1 MVLKKATSLHC
12 NQTRCFRF
20 FITRKKISKN
30 AIPDEKSEYATH
42 NPGYALSDLTNE
54 TLISDNMKCVND
66 AVCVECFDL
75 LKTIETVH
83 EKNSNNC

>member
-20 FITRKKISKN
+20 FITRKKISEN

-54 TLISDNMKCVND
+54 ILISDNMKCVND